1 MMGVKW
7 GMIIYNCISAA
18 EILLAL
24 VCISRVVYLEPGMS
38 GRRNKILFAVA
49 FLVPTLFVQICPGMS
64 KDIFSAFPVCFFAV
78 YMVIVR
84 REKRIRGIFLT
95 VPVLGFLMGIVSVFY
110 AVPYTLTGKYP
121 SEGGW
126 LYAVD
131 ALFWI
136 AVLIIY
142 WKRDET
148 VHLLRLDEPY
158 RRLGKWERNFLHA
171 AGVFLFVIGAMLMA
185 VTQTGISGTAARVI
199 TGFGSLASVF
209 LEMSVVILIW
219 QGNQKDYYQYMTTIG
234 EHYLQAELR
243 HFRAYQERETRVR
256 KMRHDMRNHLLCLR
270 ELAENGKTEQ
280 IKEYLGE
287 LSGALRETEQTV
299 YSGNEIADA
308 IINEKEVLARAGGVR
323 ISLEGRLP
331 EEITIKA
338 TDLCTIFANALD
350 NALEAVK
357 DLEEK
362 WIDIRIR
369 QQWRMLFITF
379 RNPTEEE
386 MQGPVPHNKPPVYRS
401 LQIWI

>member
-1 MMGVKW
+1 
-7 GMIIYNCISAA
+7 
-18 EILLAL
+18 
-24 VCISRVVYLEPGMS
+24 
-38 GRRNKILFAVA
+38 
-49 FLVPTLFVQICPGMS
+49 
-64 KDIFSAFPVCFFAV
+64 
-78 YMVIVR
+78 
-84 REKRIRGIFLT
+84 
-95 VPVLGFLMGIVSVFY
+95 
-110 AVPYTLTGKYP
+110 
-121 SEGGW
+121 
-126 LYAVD
+126 
-131 ALFWI
+131 
-136 AVLIIY
+136 
-142 WKRDET
+142 
-148 VHLLRLDEPY
+148 
-158 RRLGKWERNFLHA
+158 
-171 AGVFLFVIGAMLMA
+171 MA

-209 LEMSVVILIW
+209 LEMSVVILVW

-256 KMRHDMRNHLLCLR
+256 KIRHDMRNHLLCLR

-331 EEITIKA
+331 AEITIKA

-369 QQWRMLFITF
+369 QQGRMLFITF
-379 RNPTEEE
+379 RNPTEEKE
-386 MQGPVPHNKPPVYRS
+386 VVPPGSTRKEDPENHGFGILNMTYAAKKYQGSVQRRIETAKGTRVYSTEILLLLPEKAREA
-401 LQIWI
+401 

>member
-1 MMGVKW
+1 
-7 GMIIYNCISAA
+7 
-18 EILLAL
+18 
-24 VCISRVVYLEPGMS
+24 
-38 GRRNKILFAVA
+38 
-49 FLVPTLFVQICPGMS
+49 
-64 KDIFSAFPVCFFAV
+64 
-78 YMVIVR
+78 MVIVR

-369 QQWRMLFITF
+369 QQGRMLFITF
-379 RNPTEEE
+379 RNPTEEKE
-386 MQGPVPHNKPPVYRS
+386 VVPPGSTRKEDPENHGFGILNMTYAAKKYQGSVQRRIETAKGTRVYSTEILLLLPEKAREA
-401 LQIWI
+401 

>member
-1 MMGVKW
+1 MGAKW
-7 GMIIYNCISAA
+7 GMVIYNCISAA

-209 LEMSVVILIW
+209 LEMSVVILVW
-219 QGNQKDYYQYMTTIG
+219 QGNQKDYYQYMTIG
-234 EHYLQAELR
+234 
-243 HFRAYQERETRVR
+243 
-256 KMRHDMRNHLLCLR
+256 NC
-270 ELAENGKTEQ
+270 
-280 IKEYLGE
+280 
-287 LSGALRETEQTV
+287 
-299 YSGNEIADA
+299 
-308 IINEKEVLARAGGVR
+308 
-323 ISLEGRLP
+323 
-331 EEITIKA
+331 
-338 TDLCTIFANALD
+338 
-350 NALEAVK
+350 
-357 DLEEK
+357 
-362 WIDIRIR
+362 
-369 QQWRMLFITF
+369 
-379 RNPTEEE
+379 
-386 MQGPVPHNKPPVYRS
+386 
-401 LQIWI
+401 

>member
-1 MMGVKW
+1 MGAKW
-7 GMIIYNCISAA
+7 GMVIYNCISAA

-121 SEGGW
+121 SEVGW

-209 LEMSVVILIW
+209 LEMSVVILVW
-219 QGNQKDYYQYMTTIG
+219 QGNQKDYRQN
-234 EHYLQAELR
+234 EPSARLLR
-243 HFRAYQERETRVR
+243 LALPVVRESRGGGRGWGRA
-256 KMRHDMRNHLLCLR
+256 MD
-270 ELAENGKTEQ
+270 
-280 IKEYLGE
+280 
-287 LSGALRETEQTV
+287 
-299 YSGNEIADA
+299 
-308 IINEKEVLARAGGVR
+308 ARAVSGILHGTDDCVR
-323 ISLEGRLP
+323 GKPRFVEG
-331 EEITIKA
+331 
-338 TDLCTIFANALD
+338 DGH
-350 NALEAVK
+350 AV
-357 DLEEK
+357 LEEVDGDAVDAARAHGFFDMSAARAAGHAGDVK
-362 WIDIRIR
+362 S
-369 QQWRMLFITF
+369 LF
-379 RNPTEEE
+379 
-386 MQGPVPHNKPPVYRS
+386 QGHSPFEAGGCR
-401 LQIWI
+401 